1 MRIIILLLI
10 ASTAA
15 LAQPDTEVYV
25 FDLNSTDGKYEISNP
40 VNVSNKNE
48 GYDNQ
53 PHFTPQGNL
62 YYTSTQGDQ
71 TDIALYNFKKKTSE
85 YLINTRANEYSP
97 TPVFGEKAFSCIYD
111 SMQYLVKY
119 LSNKKEPVVLIDDL
133 VVGYHCWADANTVLL
148 FVLGDTFTLR
158 KYNLKEKTNEILD
171 DNIGRCLLNIPNKPL
186 ISYLSKK
193 TTPFAINSIDPKT
206 GIKVKIA
213 DALEGSED
221 LAWTPESVMIMG
233 QGDILHQY
241 DNEKGWIPIID
252 LKEFG
257 LSGISRLAVSPKG
270 DKIAVVVSEF

>member
-1 MRIIILLLI
+1 MRLIILLLF
-10 ASTAA
+10 ATTAA

-25 FDLNSTDGKYEISNP
+25 FDLNSTNGKYEVSNP
-40 VNVSNKNE
+40 INVSNKNE

-53 PHFTPQGNL
+53 PHFTPESNL
-62 YYTSTQGDQ
+62 MYTSTQDGQ
-71 TDIALYNFKKKTSE
+71 TDVALYDFDKKTNE

-97 TPVFGEKAFSCIYD
+97 TPVYGEKSFSCIYD

-119 LSNKKEPVVLIDDL
+119 LPNKKEPVVLIDDL

-158 KYNLKEKTNEILD
+158 KYNLKKKTNEIMD

-186 ISYLSKK
+186 ISYVSKK
-193 TTPFAINSIDPKT
+193 TSPFAINSIDPKT

-221 LAWTPESVMIMG
+221 LAWTPESIMIMG
-233 QGDILHQY
+233 QGDVLHQY
-241 DNEKGWIPIID
+241 DNEKGWMPIAD

-257 LSGISRLAVSPKG
+257 LSGISRLAVSPQG
-270 DKIAVVVSEF
+270 DKLAVVVSGF

>member
-1 MRIIILLLI
+1 MRIIILLLL
-10 ASTAA
+10 ATTAA

-25 FDLNSTDGKYEISNP
+25 FDLKSNNGKYEVSNP
-40 VNVSNKNE
+40 INASNKNE

-53 PHFTPQGNL
+53 PHFTPHGNL
-62 YYTSTQGDQ
+62 MYTSTQNGQ
-71 TDIALYNFKKKTSE
+71 TDIALYDFKKKASE

-119 LSNKKEPVVLIDDL
+119 LPNKKEPVVLIDDL

-186 ISYLSKK
+186 ISYVSKN
-193 TTPFAINSIDPKT
+193 TIPFAINSIDPKT

-252 LKEFG
+252 LKEFA

-270 DKIAVVVSEF
+270 DKIAVVVSGF

>member
-1 MRIIILLLI
+1 MRIIILLLL
-10 ASTAA
+10 ATTAA
-15 LAQPDTEVYV
+15 LAQPDNEVYV
-25 FDLNSTDGKYEISNP
+25 FDLNFNNGKYEVSNP
-40 VNVSNKNE
+40 INVSNKNE

-62 YYTSTQGDQ
+62 MYTSTQNGQ
-71 TDIALYNFKKKTSE
+71 TDIALYDFEKKSSK

-97 TPVFGEKAFSCIYD
+97 TPMFGENAFSCIYD

-119 LSNKKEPVVLIDDL
+119 LPNKKEPEVLIDDL

-158 KYNLKEKTNEILD
+158 KYNLNKKTNEILD

-186 ISYLSKK
+186 ISYISKK

-221 LAWTPESVMIMG
+221 LAWTPESVMLMG

-241 DNEKGWIPIID
+241 DNEKGWIPIAD

-270 DKIAVVVSEF
+270 DKIAVVVSGF

>member
-1 MRIIILLLI
+1 MRIIILLLL
-10 ASTAA
+10 ATTAA

-25 FDLNSTDGKYEISNP
+25 FDLNFTNGKYEISNP
-40 VNVSNKNE
+40 VNVSNKNK

-62 YYTSTQGDQ
+62 MFTSTQNGQ
-71 TDIALYNFKKKTSE
+71 TDVALYDFKKRTHE

-119 LSNKKEPVVLIDDL
+119 LPNKKEPVVLIDDL

-171 DNIGRCLLNIPNKPL
+171 DTIGRCLLNIPNKPL

-221 LAWTPESVMIMG
+221 LAWTPENVMIMG

-241 DNEKGWIPIID
+241 DNEKGWMPIID

>member
-25 FDLNSTDGKYEISNP
+25 FGLKFNNGKYEVSNP
-40 VNVSNKNE
+40 VNVSNKNK

-71 TDIALYNFKKKTSE
+71 TDVALYDFKKKSSE
-85 YLINTRANEYSP
+85 YVITTRANEYSP

-119 LSNKKEPVVLIDDL
+119 LPNKKEPVVLIDDL

-158 KYNLKEKTNEILD
+158 KYNLKEKSNEILD
-171 DNIGRCLLNIPNKPL
+171 DNIGRCLLNIPKKPL
-186 ISYLSKK
+186 ISYVSKK
-193 TTPFAINSIDPKT
+193 TTPYTINSIDPKT
-206 GIKVKIA
+206 GIKIKIA

-221 LAWTPESVMIMG
+221 LAWTPESIMIMG
-233 QGDILHQY
+233 QKDALFQY
-241 DNEKGWIPIID
+241 DAEKGWLPIVN
-252 LKEFG
+252 LNEFG
-257 LSGISRLAVSPKG
+257 LSGVTRLAVSPKG
-270 DKIAVVVSEF
+270 DKLAVVVNGF